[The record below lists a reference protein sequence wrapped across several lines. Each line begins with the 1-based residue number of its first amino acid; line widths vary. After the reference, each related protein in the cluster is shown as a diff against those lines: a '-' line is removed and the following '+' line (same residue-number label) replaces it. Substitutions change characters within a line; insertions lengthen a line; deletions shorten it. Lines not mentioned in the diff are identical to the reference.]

1 MFDFST
7 TLIFQ
12 HLIDRVVQKSMLLEW
27 RNEKLQIIMHDMDI
41 KKRISAMPDVS
52 GWLFATLKCWCISIE
67 KVCIILWWH
76 NINTTDYGQVK

>member
-27 RNEKLQIIMHDMDI
+27 RNKKLQIIKHDMDT
-41 KKRISAMPDVS
+41 KKKGLAQCQTFLVGCLP
-52 GWLFATLKCWCISIE
+52 
-67 KVCIILWWH
+67 LW
-76 NINTTDYGQVK
+76 NADALV